1 MGSPESHPCRR
12 GHRVSG
18 PANEHQRN
26 SEAGGDGG
34 GERRDEHLEK
44 KPDGLLGR
52 QLPEVRGRGRRLG
65 SRRSGGLW
73 MAGRSVD
80 GTRLTKRSR
89 RAGARGLLC
98 AALQGHLVSAES
110 PAAARI

>member
-52 QLPEVRGRGRRLG
+52 QLPEVRGRGRHWAVVAAGALDGGQERRRHEADQTFQARWGPGATLRCAARPSGLG
-65 SRRSGGLW
+65 S
-73 MAGRSVD
+73 VD
-80 GTRLTKRSR
+80 T
-89 RAGARGLLC
+89 
-98 AALQGHLVSAES
+98 
-110 PAAARI
+110 AARI